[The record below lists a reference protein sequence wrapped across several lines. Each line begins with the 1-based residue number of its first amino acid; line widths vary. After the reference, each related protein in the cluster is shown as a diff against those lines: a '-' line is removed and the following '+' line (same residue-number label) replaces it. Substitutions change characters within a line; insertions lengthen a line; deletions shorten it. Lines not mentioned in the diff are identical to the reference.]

1 MVDRSWEK
9 IVFSY
14 SDSYAG
20 GRARAGEVHPT
31 SLTSELEG
39 DKMVLKIAKPPR
51 DKDSIAGLAWQCCT
65 WMVSSPVA
73 SALAGGQHALEAE
86 HLASRSYLPSAAGQ
100 AAYYQVLSLKFKPST
115 CAFET

>member
-1 MVDRSWEK
+1 M
-9 IVFSY
+9 
-14 SDSYAG
+14 G
-20 GRARAGEVHPT
+20 GEVHPT

-65 WMVSSPVA
+65 WMVSSPVVGL
-73 SALAGGQHALEAE
+73 SGGQHVLEAE

-100 AAYYQVLSLKFKPST
+100 AAYYQVLSSLETSSINFFTST
-115 CAFET
+115 STRLRLVEDLLFVSR